1 MPVNHDTSFVDNLP
15 QNVAVLFWDRVTE
28 SQDHEA
34 FRYPRGEAWESVTWK
49 QTGDRVRS
57 LAAGLLSLGLESEQR
72 VGIAASTRYD
82 WILADL
88 AIMCAGG
95 ATTTVYPT
103 TNAPDTAYI
112 LGDSECRVVFAED
125 DEQLAKLKEHRSE
138 LPHAGEGRHFRRHRR
153 RRLGDHHGCPRRSR
167 RQVPR
172 PSTRR
177 SSRPPRTRSLPTS
190 SPP

>member
-1 MPVNHDTSFVDNLP
+1 MPVNRDTSFVDTMP

-28 SQDHEA
+28 SGDNEA

-72 VGIAASTRYD
+72 VGIASSTRYE

-103 TNAPDTAYI
+103 HQRLGHGVHPRRLRVPGGLRRGRRAAREAQGEPGGAAP
-112 LGDSECRVVFAED
+112 
-125 DEQLAKLKEHRSE
+125 
-138 LPHAGEGRHFRRHRR
+138 AGEGRHLRR
-153 RRLGDHHGCPRRSR
+153 R
-167 RQVPR
+167 
-172 PSTRR
+172 
-177 SSRPPRTRSLPTS
+177 PPTATG
-190 SPP
+190 